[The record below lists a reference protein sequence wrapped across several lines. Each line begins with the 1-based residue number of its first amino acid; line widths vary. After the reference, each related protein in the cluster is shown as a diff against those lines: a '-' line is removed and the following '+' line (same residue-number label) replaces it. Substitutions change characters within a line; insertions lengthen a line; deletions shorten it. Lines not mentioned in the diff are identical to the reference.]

1 VTLTLFIPAHATLLG
16 SDTPCEWILADA
28 AGDVLRSGTDPI
40 SAIPR
45 AVRTCVVVPSS
56 RVLFTELALPPVSAA
71 KLAKLLPYAVEDKLM
86 SDPAAIHAVA
96 APPHA
101 TRARE
106 SVVAVVDK
114 SWLRGVL
121 DALAAQHIHPN
132 AVIPASELIRHDNG
146 IWVVTLGARE
156 GFLTRDDGF
165 AVAFDF
171 GGSGT
176 EAPLALQLALKEC
189 AQRSSSPQ
197 LVRVVSGDGALDI
210 SSWAGQLGVAV
221 ELVVP
226 PSARERVSR
235 LFDKNARHID
245 FLSGAFA
252 RAGGWSAY
260 TRLLRPALIVAVVML
275 ALQFGF
281 AALDGVHL
289 ERERRAIEASMIAA
303 FKTAFPDARAIV
315 DPALQMQR
323 NLDALKR
330 ERGIAGASD
339 FQVQLARAATLVE
352 SAGGVKATGV
362 QWSGQRLSV
371 DLEAA
376 TAESFEALKA
386 RLGAS
391 AAQLGPIEKRADAMR
406 ARLVLEVGK

>member
-1 VTLTLFIPAHATLLG
+1 MTLTLFIPAQASVIG
-16 SDTPCEWILADA
+16 SETPCEWILADA
-28 AGDVLRSGTDPI
+28 AGDVLRSGTDPV

-45 AVRTCVVVPSS
+45 AMRTCVVIPSS

-96 APPHA
+96 APPQA
-101 TRARE
+101 ARARE

-121 DALAAQHIHPN
+121 DALAAQHIHAD

-146 IWVVTLGARE
+146 VWVVTLGARE

-171 GGSGT
+171 GGSGN

-189 AQRSSSPQ
+189 AQRGAAPH
-197 LVRVVSGDGALDI
+197 LVRVVSGDAALDI
-210 SSWAGQLGVAV
+210 SSWAGKLGVAV
-221 ELVVP
+221 ELVAP

-260 TRLLRPALIVAVVML
+260 ARLLRPALIVAAVML
-275 ALQFGF
+275 ALQFGL
-281 AALDGVHL
+281 AALDGWRL
-289 ERERRAIEASMIAA
+289 ERERRAIEAGMIAT

-315 DPALQMQR
+315 DPALQMRR
-323 NLDALKR
+323 NLDAIKR

-339 FQVQLARAATLVE
+339 FQVQLARAAMLVE
-352 SAGGVKATGV
+352 SAGGVKAKGV

-376 TAESFEALKA
+376 GAASFEALKA

-391 AAQLGPIEKRADAMR
+391 AAQLTPIEKRADAMR
-406 ARLVLEVGK
+406 ARLVFEARK